1 MAILQ
6 ADVEQIEQHN
16 VDAIGVPP
24 WHTAPFGVVSL
35 LDMLKFAAEDF
46 WEASEVIGR
55 ISENPRYSVD
65 YQPRAERVFA
75 KLMTNVKAL
84 GLKGSIRYLVK
95 MQEGTDL
102 DVTAG
107 SPANFNK
114 EVQIL
119 SSIIEAELGARMFRY
134 IQSEKSQFCEPEWL
148 VGTSIQDKFP
158 RAFYEFQSAGRCY
171 AYGENTA
178 CAFHLNRALEDGLKA
193 LAVALGQSFHKNSW
207 DAHLK
212 DVERELERR
221 YKAAGARTADEH
233 FYSDLSTQFGH
244 MKTAWRNPTMHVESQ
259 YDDKG
264 ALYLLQTTERFFE
277 SLCERGLQQGDLV

>member
-1 MAILQ
+1 V
-6 ADVEQIEQHN
+6 VENQVYVVGHSPK
-16 VDAIGVPP
+16 VVGSLDKVMG
-24 WHTAPFGVVSL
+24 HCLKLGLDVSL
-35 LDMLKFAAEDF
+35 THVGKIHTTY
-46 WEASEVIGR
+46 EAMAKSASDRVMADQFTRDIASLVAIIHSE
-55 ISENPRYSVD
+55 
-65 YQPRAERVFA
+65 
-75 KLMTNVKAL
+75 L
-84 GLKGSIRYLVK
+84 
-95 MQEGTDL
+95 
-102 DVTAG
+102 AG
-107 SPANFNK
+107 K
-114 EVQIL
+114 Q
-119 SSIIEAELGARMFRY
+119 FRY
-134 IQSEKSQFCEPEWL
+134 IESIKTQYCALDWLASSKIFSQ
-148 VGTSIQDKFP
+148 FP
-158 RAFYEFQSAGRCY
+158 RAFNELRSAGRCY
-171 AYGENTA
+171 AYGESTA

-244 MKTAWRNPTMHVESQ
+244 MKTAWRNPTMHIESQ